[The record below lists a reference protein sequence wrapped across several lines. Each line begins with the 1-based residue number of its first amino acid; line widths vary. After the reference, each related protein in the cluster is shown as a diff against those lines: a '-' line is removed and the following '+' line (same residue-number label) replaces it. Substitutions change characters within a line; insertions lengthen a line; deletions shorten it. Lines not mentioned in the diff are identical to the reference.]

1 MRQHRGLDARRHR
14 LPLPTR
20 LLLGLS
26 VLVLGGAVYLT
37 ATGGIGPIVGTLGA
51 GFSNALDHLIATPV
65 PTESV
70 IVATSSPIITQPD
83 PAYTNDAQINLRITV
98 PAEVLGDPDAKIR
111 IYLALQGLSAAPLQD
126 VPIAS
131 SITVT
136 APVDLTKGRN
146 DLTATI
152 IRSGVESESSPVVTV
167 YLDQTAPKVTV
178 KSPKNGTTINDANL
192 TLKGVTEAKATLV
205 ARNDAD
211 GVSVTVTAAGDG
223 TFQLVLP
230 LEPGTN
236 AIHVDAT
243 DLAGNVSA
251 TDLSYVQGSGEMGV
265 NLSASLYQISVS
277 HPPSSLK
284 LTAIVTDPDGAP
296 LAGATAFFTLQIPGL
311 GPISFSATTGTDGRA
326 SFTTPLIGKMTVG
339 NGQGTVLI
347 THPLFGQTTDR
358 VALSF
363 VK

>member
-1 MRQHRGLDARRHR
+1 MRQPRGLDARRRR

-65 PTESV
+65 PTETV
-70 IVATSSPIITQPD
+70 IVATSSPIIAKPD
-83 PAYTNDAQINLRITV
+83 SAYTNDARVNLRITV
-98 PAEVLGDPDAKIR
+98 PADVLRNPDAKIR
-111 IYLALQGLSAAPLQD
+111 IYLALKGLDPAPIQDAA
-126 VPIAS
+126 IGT

-136 APVDLTKGRN
+136 VPVDLEKGRN

-152 IRSGVESESSPVVTV
+152 IRSGVESEPSEVVTL
-167 YLDQTAPKVTV
+167 YLDQTAPKVTI
-178 KSPKNGTTINDANL
+178 KSPKNGSTVNDPNL
-192 TLKGVTEAKATLV
+192 TLKGTTEASAVLI

-211 GVSVTVTAAGDG
+211 GVSATAVAAADG
-223 TFQLVLP
+223 TFQVVLP

-236 AIHVDAT
+236 AIHIDAT
-243 DLAGNVSA
+243 DLAGNHST
-251 TDLSYVQGSGEMGV
+251 TDLSYIQGSGVMRV
-265 NLSASLYQISVS
+265 NLTSSLYLISVS
-277 HPPSSLK
+277 KPPASLK
-284 LTAIVTDPDGAP
+284 LSVLVTDPDGAP
-296 LAGATAFFTLQIPGL
+296 LEGATAFFTLQIHGL
-311 GPISFSATTGTDGRA
+311 TAISGSATTGADGRA

-339 NGQGTVLI
+339 TGGGTVLV
-347 THPLFGQTTDR
+347 THPLFGETTDR
-358 VALSF
+358 VALTF